1 MRRRSSRRWNAPG
14 DSVRR
19 FVVRRAV
26 SVTRDLAAIRRHLI
40 SSYEE
45 FGDTRQ
51 AAAER
56 AAARL
61 REAFDTMQTFA
72 SHPHRGTVHPELTAG
87 IRHVTHRNFV
97 FYFEIEEQ
105 GGEVKSLL
113 CFLAARIIRGKSWNV
128 LQNDD

>member
-1 MRRRSSRRWNAPG
+1 MRRY
-14 DSVRR
+14 
-19 FVVRRAV
+19 VVCRAV

-51 AAAER
+51 AATER

-61 REAFDTMQTFA
+61 REAFDYMQTFV
-72 SHPHRGTVHPELTAG
+72 SHPHRGTVYPELQAG
-87 IRHVTHRNFV
+87 IRYVMHRNFV

-105 GGEVKSLL
+105 GAEVRI
-113 CFLAARIIRGKSWNV
+113 LAVFFGGSDHLRQIAERLAKR
-128 LQNDD
+128 